1 MLYMNANIIRSNFF
15 PKIKYDFKGDID
27 GHIKSPKIMLKIQ
40 LFQQFLLLLKYLIQT
55 LYE

>member
-1 MLYMNANIIRSNFF
+1 MNANIIRSNFF

-27 GHIKSPKIMLKIQ
+27 GHIKSLQIMLKIQ